1 MDQHSQ
7 IKKILNVILFTRTKE
22 KRIKMMNNDMNVSEK
37 QNRIVEQMSSISI
50 LPIKDESIMEDDNY
64 TKIPYMSFL
73 ALGTGLEPVANL
85 LQKAILGNDQSGLYW
100 VRVPKGHHLARRRDG
115 SGLIGAA
122 LCNDTNQVAGQA
134 ILNNVT
140 SLDPT
145 TLYIIATLYAINYKL
160 DAINQGQKDIQSFLE
175 QKEHS
180 ELQGSLLFLT
190 DVINNYKYNWNN
202 DFYLKNN
209 HLKALDIKEMA
220 EQKIDF
226 YQSQIRKETSKK
238 EFLLMDKD
246 VKKKLDV
253 IKNDL
258 INYQLAFYLLS
269 FASLLEVI
277 LSESFDSCYIQSVI
291 HKLSHY
297 SLEYRQL
304 YTECYEIIEKNVKNS
319 VESQTIKGISTISQ
333 VMGKTIEKAPLLGKT
348 PIDESLISASDK
360 LIALNN
366 DHTEALM
373 KELIQNQ
380 GGFVKPFIDTLTS
393 MKKYIVKI
401 YNSQLMINI
410 FISIR
415 I

>member
-1 MDQHSQ
+1 
-7 IKKILNVILFTRTKE
+7 
-22 KRIKMMNNDMNVSEK
+22 MMNNDMTVSEK
-37 QNRIVEQMSSISI
+37 KNRIVEQMSSISI

-64 TKIPYMSFL
+64 TKIPYMTFL
-73 ALGTGLEPVANL
+73 ALVTGLEPVANL
-85 LQKAILGNDQSGLYW
+85 LQNAILGNDQSGLYW
-100 VRVPKGHHLARRRDG
+100 VRVPKGHHLARRIDG
-115 SGLIGAA
+115 SGLIGAT

-145 TLYIIATLYAINYKL
+145 LLFIIATLYAINYKL

-180 ELQGSLLFLT
+180 KLQGSLLFLT

-319 VESQTIKGISTISQ
+319 VESQAIKGISTISK

-366 DHTEALM
+366 DHTETLM

-393 MKKYIVKI
+393 MKKIYSQDLQFAMDDKNIYIH
-401 YNSQLMINI
+401 QDLIN
-410 FISIR
+410 
-415 I
+415 

>member
-1 MDQHSQ
+1 MTLWQ
-7 IKKILNVILFTRTKE
+7 R
-22 KRIKMMNNDMNVSEK
+22 
-37 QNRIVEQMSSISI
+37 
-50 LPIKDESIMEDDNY
+50 
-64 TKIPYMSFL
+64 
-73 ALGTGLEPVANL
+73 
-85 LQKAILGNDQSGLYW
+85 
-100 VRVPKGHHLARRRDG
+100 HHLARRIDG

-122 LCNDTNQVAGQA
+122 LCNVTNQVAGQA

-145 TLYIIATLYAINYKL
+145 TLYIIATLYAINHKL

-209 HLKALDIKEMA
+209 HLKTLDIKEMA
-220 EQKIDF
+220 EQEIDF

-304 YTECYEIIEKNVKNS
+304 YTECYEIIEKNAKNS
-319 VESQTIKGISTISQ
+319 VESQAIKGISTISQ

-393 MKKYIVKI
+393 MKKIYSQDLQFAMDDKNIYIH
-401 YNSQLMINI
+401 QDLIN
-410 FISIR
+410 
-415 I
+415 

>member
-1 MDQHSQ
+1 MTLWQ
-7 IKKILNVILFTRTKE
+7 R
-22 KRIKMMNNDMNVSEK
+22 
-37 QNRIVEQMSSISI
+37 
-50 LPIKDESIMEDDNY
+50 
-64 TKIPYMSFL
+64 
-73 ALGTGLEPVANL
+73 
-85 LQKAILGNDQSGLYW
+85 
-100 VRVPKGHHLARRRDG
+100 HHLARRIDG

-122 LCNDTNQVAGQA
+122 LCNVTNQVAGQA

-145 TLYIIATLYAINYKL
+145 LLFIIATLYAINHKL

-258 INYQLAFYLLS
+258 INYQLTFYLLPP
-269 FASLLEVI
+269 
-277 LSESFDSCYIQSVI
+277 YW
-291 HKLSHY
+291 KL
-297 SLEYRQL
+297 
-304 YTECYEIIEKNVKNS
+304 
-319 VESQTIKGISTISQ
+319 
-333 VMGKTIEKAPLLGKT
+333 
-348 PIDESLISASDK
+348 
-360 LIALNN
+360 
-366 DHTEALM
+366 
-373 KELIQNQ
+373 
-380 GGFVKPFIDTLTS
+380 F
-393 MKKYIVKI
+393 
-401 YNSQLMINI
+401 
-410 FISIR
+410 
-415 I
+415 

>member
-1 MDQHSQ
+1 
-7 IKKILNVILFTRTKE
+7 
-22 KRIKMMNNDMNVSEK
+22 
-37 QNRIVEQMSSISI
+37 
-50 LPIKDESIMEDDNY
+50 ME
-64 TKIPYMSFL
+64 
-73 ALGTGLEPVANL
+73 
-85 LQKAILGNDQSGLYW
+85 
-100 VRVPKGHHLARRRDG
+100 
-115 SGLIGAA
+115 
-122 LCNDTNQVAGQA
+122 GQA
-134 ILNNVT
+134 VLNPTT

-145 TLYIIATLYAINYKL
+145 TLYIIATLYAINHKL
-160 DAINQGQKDIQSFLE
+160 DAINQGQKDIQSLLE

-226 YQSQIRKETSKK
+226 YQSQIRKKTSKK

-297 SLEYRQL
+297 SLEYR
-304 YTECYEIIEKNVKNS
+304 
-319 VESQTIKGISTISQ
+319 
-333 VMGKTIEKAPLLGKT
+333 
-348 PIDESLISASDK
+348 
-360 LIALNN
+360 
-366 DHTEALM
+366 
-373 KELIQNQ
+373 
-380 GGFVKPFIDTLTS
+380 
-393 MKKYIVKI
+393 
-401 YNSQLMINI
+401 
-410 FISIR
+410 
-415 I
+415 